1 MYSYLLQKF
10 SDFNDSSDTFEL
22 IYFIL
27 DAAQWPLT
35 FAFKTG
41 RSAAVDHKK
50 VAFRIYQLILNQ

>member
-41 RSAAVDHKK
+41 RSAAVDHEK
-50 VAFRIYQLILNQ
+50 V